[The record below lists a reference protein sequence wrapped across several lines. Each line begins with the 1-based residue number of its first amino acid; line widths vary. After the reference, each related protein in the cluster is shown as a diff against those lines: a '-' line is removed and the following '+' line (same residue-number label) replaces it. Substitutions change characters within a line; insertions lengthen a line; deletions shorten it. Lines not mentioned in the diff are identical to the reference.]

1 MIAFDE
7 LMRRFAELNAA
18 ELSRWVE
25 NRWVVPETATYGPIR
40 TARE

>member
-18 ELSRWVE
+18 ELSRWAE
-25 NRWVVPETATYGPIR
+25 NRWVAPETATEEGGER
-40 TARE
+40 